1 MLRIIRIAVIMAA
14 VSFSG
19 VAFAVENPFLVQ
31 ENIFSTEDAKLAGE
45 TLQKFKS
52 KELEKVTDAVPV
64 IITDGFGGTLVIY
77 ENSAYKF
84 DSPTYLIE
92 EKYSDARNAYKEYL
106 RKDTLASVI
115 YIAMYVVLLVC
126 LMYTVISY
134 AAKEI
139 REHSSGKYGAEK
151 CAVRISAATIL
162 ALQFFNCVEIE
173 HNAEPVDAPVEALA
187 KEFAAQKY
195 EFGDIEKLLSEYQQ
209 KYQEEISRGSGLDG

>member
-1 MLRIIRIAVIMAA
+1 MAA

-151 CAVRISAATIL
+151 CAVRICATTIL

>member
-106 RKDTLASVI
+106 RKDTLASV
-115 YIAMYVVLLVC
+115 
-126 LMYTVISY
+126 
-134 AAKEI
+134 
-139 REHSSGKYGAEK
+139 
-151 CAVRISAATIL
+151 
-162 ALQFFNCVEIE
+162 
-173 HNAEPVDAPVEALA
+173 
-187 KEFAAQKY
+187 
-195 EFGDIEKLLSEYQQ
+195 
-209 KYQEEISRGSGLDG
+209 